1 MNTVQFENGLRL
13 ELQENEQL
21 NDLLDTLI
29 RRYKSPCDEKFLLLA
44 RAYASQ
50 LPPRI
55 LTALNEF
62 RCTDHH
68 NGTFL
73 LRGFHIDDNKLG
85 RTPDAVGREID
96 ETSAAREGFMLML
109 LISLLGDAFG
119 WSTQRSG
126 ALINN
131 ILPLKSHGSE
141 QLSTGSVVDLD
152 WHTEEAFHPFRA
164 DYLTLM
170 CLRNHDNVAT
180 VVGSI
185 EDVHLDEAT
194 KKILFEPRFVFL
206 VDKNFQNGLFD
217 CAAATSVLFGDFD
230 KPYVRIDPSFM
241 NAIPDD
247 EEGERALKAITTAFN
262 NALYELVLKQGD
274 ILFIDNYRVVHGRK
288 AFQPRYDGTD
298 RWLKRVNVTSDLR
311 KSRTMRQSHNS
322 RIIITS

>member
-1 MNTVQFENGLRL
+1 MNTVQSENALRI
-13 ELQENEQL
+13 ELKENEQL
-21 NDLLDTLI
+21 NELLDMLM
-29 RRYKSPCDEKFLLLA
+29 RRYQSPCAEDFLVKV
-44 RAYASQ
+44 RGYAAQ
-50 LPPRI
+50 LPARI
-55 LTALNEF
+55 ITALNEF

-73 LRGFHIDDNKLG
+73 LKGFHIDDNKLE
-85 RTPDAVGREID
+85 RTPDAVGAQVD
-96 ETSAAREGFMLML
+96 ELSATREGFMLML

-131 ILPLKSHGSE
+131 ILPLKSHGAE

-164 DYLTLM
+164 DYLALM
-170 CLRNHDNVAT
+170 CLRNHDNVST
-180 VVGSI
+180 IVGSI
-185 EDVHLDEAT
+185 EDVELDEET
-194 KKILFEPRFVFL
+194 KRILFEPRFIFL

-247 EEGERALKAITTAFN
+247 EEGERALKTIINAFN
-262 NALYELVLKQGD
+262 KALYELPLQQGD
-274 ILFIDNYRVVHGRK
+274 VLFIDNYRVVHGRK
-288 AFQPRYDGTD
+288 AFQPRFDGTD
-298 RWLKRVNVTSDLR
+298 RWLKRVNITSDLR
-311 KSRTMRQSHNS
+311 KSRNMRKSHNS
-322 RIIITS
+322 RVIITS